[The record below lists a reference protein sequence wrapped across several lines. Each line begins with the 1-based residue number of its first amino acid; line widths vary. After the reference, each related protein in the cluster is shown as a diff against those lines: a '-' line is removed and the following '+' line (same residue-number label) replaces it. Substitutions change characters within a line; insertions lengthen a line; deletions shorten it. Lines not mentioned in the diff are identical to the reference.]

1 MTKFATRMGDG
12 HLVEL
17 TADEIRRDLEKGTLD
32 AAERGDIP
40 PLAEEE
46 LTQLFEICTMPNK
59 FVSVERGNEVILTY
73 DAGTIKI
80 PRLGVQMGRS
90 QIIQLWEKACGADTM
105 ELAHMDYS
113 YKPVKPIVHEEQA
126 ELLNALLNSIVPIF
140 YGAMPNLGLYT
151 KPDGPV
157 DNAAE
162 LLPKGKIAEARAAQ
176 EEAIEYAVKDMVYV
190 ASKMYEAG
198 ADGINFD
205 TVGASG
211 DADFLATLKATEIL
225 KSKYPDICIELG
237 MAGEFVLGMH
247 GELYYEG
254 VKLAGLYPHEQV
266 KMAEKAGVT
275 IFGSAINTNSSKTFP
290 WNIARSVTFSKAC
303 REKAHVPVHANVG
316 MGVGGTPLCDFA
328 PVDAVSRISKAM
340 AEVGK
345 LDGL

>member
-1 MTKFATRMGDG
+1 MLKFTTRMGDG

-17 TADEIRRDLEKGTLD
+17 TDVEIRKDLEEGTLD
-32 AAERGDIP
+32 AAERGEIS
-40 PLAEEE
+40 PLSEEE
-46 LTQLFEICTMPNK
+46 LTQLFEICTKPDK
-59 FVSVERGNEVILTY
+59 FVSVERGNEIILTY

-105 ELAHMDYS
+105 ELAHIDYS

-126 ELLNALLNSIVPIF
+126 ELLNALLISVVPVF

-157 DNAAE
+157 ENAAE
-162 LLPKGKIAEARAAQ
+162 LLPKGKIAGARAAQ

-225 KSKYPDICIELG
+225 KRKFPNICIELG

-247 GELYYEG
+247 GELFYEG

-266 KMAEKAGVT
+266 KVAEKAGVT
-275 IFGSAINTNSSKTFP
+275 IFGSAINTNSSQSFP

-303 REKAHVPVHANVG
+303 REQANIPVHANVG